1 MIFSFSNVIG
11 ALVFLV
17 FGVIC
22 LALYQRFIRP
32 PLFARYERAKV
43 TATQGRDPAQI
54 TRIVYL
60 IGLLA
65 VPLVGFLLG
74 GLLF

>member
-1 MIFSFSNVIG
+1 MVFSFSNVIG
-11 ALVFLV
+11 ALIFLV

-32 PLFARYERAKV
+32 LLIVRHEKAKV
-43 TATQGRDPAQI
+43 TATQGRDPAQV

-60 IGLLA
+60 IGLL
-65 VPLVGFLLG
+65 VFPLVGFLLG